1 MSNVEQEIT
10 DLIGE
15 VIEDKVDDAISN
27 HYDFQ
32 DMMSRVDSLESEN
45 DSRNINEEDIL
56 IRLARL
62 IIKDDPTNK
71 RIVYQT
77 HLDGLNKE
85 IEDLKK
91 ALADKGGA
99 TNG

>member
-15 VIEDKVDDAISN
+15 VIEEKVEDAISN

-32 DMMSRVDSLESEN
+32 DMMSRIDSLESEN

-56 IRLARL
+56 LRLARL
-62 IIKDDPTNK
+62 IIKDDPTN
-71 RIVYQT
+71 RTIVYQT
-77 HLDGLNKE
+77 HLDSLKKE

-91 ALADKGGA
+91 ALADKEEV
-99 TNG
+99 NG

>member
-10 DLIGE
+10 DLVGE
-15 VIEDKVDDAISN
+15 VLEDRVDDALSN

-32 DMMSRVDSLESEN
+32 DMMHRVEALESEN

-56 IRLARL
+56 LNLARL
-62 IIKDDPTNK
+62 IIKDDPTN
-71 RIVYQT
+71 RVIVYQT
-77 HLDGLNKE
+77 HLDNLKKE

-91 ALADKGGA
+91 ALADKEEV
-99 TNG
+99 NG

>member
-10 DLIGE
+10 DLVGE

-27 HYDFQ
+27 HYDFL
-32 DMMSRVDSLESEN
+32 DMMNRVESLESEN

-56 IRLARL
+56 LRLARL
-62 IIKDDPTNK
+62 IIKDDPTN
-71 RIVYQT
+71 RTIVYQT
-77 HLDGLNKE
+77 HLDSLKKE

-91 ALADKGGA
+91 ALADKEEV
-99 TNG
+99 NG